1 MRLQVVMTEAE
12 HGEIRAVAERHR
24 MNVSEWVRTVLRDAR
39 EREVR
44 AGAPAVRESGA
55 SYGAA
60 PPFPGR
66 VRLEVDVKRDLI
78 EAVQE
83 RYHLPTPRA
92 AVEYALS
99 RAAVQPMSKEEAL
112 AMQGK
117 GWEGDLH
124 ALRPADTGEPL

>member
-1 MRLQVVMTEAE
+1 MTETE
-12 HGEIRAVAERHR
+12 HGETRAVAERHR
-24 MNVSEWVRTVLRDAR
+24 MNVSEWVRAVLRDAR

-44 AGAPAVRESGA
+44 AGALEARESRA
-55 SYGAA
+55 SYGGAT
-60 PPFPGR
+60 PFPGR
-66 VRLEVDVKRDLI
+66 VRIEIDVKRDLI

-112 AMQGK
+112 AMQGT

-124 ALRPADTGEPL
+124 ALRPADAVESL